1 VIGATQGWE
10 RKGVGISLCLL
21 LFYLF
26 FSAVDA
32 KLKRGLY
39 ENVVAYLTVQ
49 RVVFRRQVCNLMV
62 DFVPEAWNTG

>member
-1 VIGATQGWE
+1 VDAIYFTQSVF
-10 RKGVGISLCLL
+10 RVVFPFLL